1 MSVIVNE
8 NNQIL
13 LAYEI
18 LYKIADSFVAALM
31 ERISSSYLVHGNEE
45 VLNEDSTFSYIR
57 NRLDT

>member
-31 ERISSSYLVHGNEE
+31 ERVSSSHLVHGNEE